1 MGKYVIIKSK
11 LSEFETNI
19 QEADAELWQSQT
31 VYLSNVDKGE
41 FVFMTGVDTKY
52 PVKDSYYKNA
62 HFYEKYSP
70 FVRGVSAW
78 KILAVFNIFYQC
90 SMACCN
96 RRSNGKRWRTA
107 SI

>member
-31 VYLSNVDKGE
+31 AYLSNVDKGE
-41 FVFMTGVDTKY
+41 FVFMTGVD
-52 PVKDSYYKNA
+52 
-62 HFYEKYSP
+62 
-70 FVRGVSAW
+70 
-78 KILAVFNIFYQC
+78 NISCQC
-90 SMACCN
+90 SMACCD

>member
-52 PVKDSYYKNA
+52 PVKDSYYKM
-62 HFYEKYSP
+62 HIFMKSI
-70 FVRGVSAW
+70 VRLSEESA
-78 KILAVFNIFYQC
+78 QE
-90 SMACCN
+90 
-96 RRSNGKRWRTA
+96 
-107 SI
+107 

>member
-1 MGKYVIIKSK
+1 MGKYVIVKSK

-31 VYLSNVDKGE
+31 VNLSNADKGE

-70 FVRGVSAW
+70 FVRGVSAGM
-78 KILAVFNIFYQC
+78 ILAFLIFFA
-90 SMACCN
+90 SVVWLVVIA
-96 RRSNGKRWRTA
+96 GRTV
-107 SI
+107 